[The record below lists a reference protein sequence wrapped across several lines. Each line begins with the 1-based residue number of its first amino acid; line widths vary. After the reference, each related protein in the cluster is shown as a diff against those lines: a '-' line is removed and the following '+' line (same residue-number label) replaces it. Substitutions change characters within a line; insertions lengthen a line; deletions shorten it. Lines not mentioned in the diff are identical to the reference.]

1 MPWQRHSDSEIPVYE
16 IGDIIDI
23 AQLRITE
30 NKTQPPG
37 YLSEADLIEKMEQY
51 GIGTDASI
59 PTHI

>member
-1 MPWQRHSDSEIPVYE
+1 MPWQKHSDSEIPVYQ

-37 YLSEADLIEKMEQY
+37 FLSEADLIEKME
-51 GIGTDASI
+51 
-59 PTHI
+59 